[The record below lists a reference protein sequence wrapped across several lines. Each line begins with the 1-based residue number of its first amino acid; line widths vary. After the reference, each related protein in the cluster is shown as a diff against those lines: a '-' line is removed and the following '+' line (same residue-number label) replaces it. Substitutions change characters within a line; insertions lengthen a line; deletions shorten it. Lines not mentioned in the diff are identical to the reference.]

1 MAAATKRLL
10 QNRTF
15 RSVKCL
21 VFFMLVTLCVEGKMM
36 FHLLGTNGFLLKIE
50 NERLTAAFS
59 KKFVFTISNSRV
71 TIVHGYHIVLV
82 ICCAHAYVDTGH
94 S

>member
-1 MAAATKRLL
+1 
-10 QNRTF
+10 
-15 RSVKCL
+15 
-21 VFFMLVTLCVEGKMM
+21 MLVTLCEEGKVI
-36 FHLLGTNGFLLKIE
+36 FHFLGTNGFLLKVK
-50 NERLTAAFS
+50 NERFTAAFS
-59 KKFVFTISNSRV
+59 KKLVFAISNSRV